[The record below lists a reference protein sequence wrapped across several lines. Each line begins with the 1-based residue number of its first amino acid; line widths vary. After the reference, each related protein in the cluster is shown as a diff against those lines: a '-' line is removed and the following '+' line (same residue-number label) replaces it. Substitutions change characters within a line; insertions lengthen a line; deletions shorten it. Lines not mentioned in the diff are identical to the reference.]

1 MQPQSQRM
9 TRLRQLIPVGA
20 DGKLDFSILNTYV
33 DAINNLIP
41 LTANINTINRNHF
54 RKARARR
61 FLSIVDEIIRTK
73 GKCDILDVGGTL
85 AYWQGLEPFWRD
97 RPVRFTLVNVE
108 SEPTQDVRFHSIAGD
123 GRALD
128 QFQDQS
134 FDVVHS
140 NSVIEHVGGWGEQWR
155 MAREIRRLAP
165 RYFVQTPNFWFPLEP
180 HFRAP
185 FIHWLPEPW
194 RVSILMRWA
203 CGFHPRARSV
213 GEARQMLDDAR
224 LVDARAMREL
234 FPDAVVERERFAGFT
249 KSLIA
254 VR

>member
-1 MQPQSQRM
+1 
-9 TRLRQLIPVGA
+9 
-20 DGKLDFSILNTYV
+20 
-33 DAINNLIP
+33 
-41 LTANINTINRNHF
+41 
-54 RKARARR
+54 
-61 FLSIVDEIIRTK
+61 
-73 GKCDILDVGGTL
+73 
-85 AYWQGLEPFWRD
+85 
-97 RPVRFTLVNVE
+97 LVNVE
-108 SEPTQDVRFHSIAGD
+108 SEPTHDERFRSIAGD

-140 NSVIEHVGGWGEQWR
+140 NSVIEHVGGWREQWR

-203 CGFHPRARSV
+203 CGFHPRARSA